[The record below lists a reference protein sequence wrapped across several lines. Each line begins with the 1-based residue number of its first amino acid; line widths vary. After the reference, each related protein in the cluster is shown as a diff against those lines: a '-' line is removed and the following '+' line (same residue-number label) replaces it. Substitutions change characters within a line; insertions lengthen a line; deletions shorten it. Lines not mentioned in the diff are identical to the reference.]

1 MNLET
6 REEKRKRRE
15 PLLSRVPLLFLLS
28 AAPSCVLTCE
38 ATKGVVSVEQK
49 HSLPTSAAAVRR
61 KDEKDSFFLFL
72 VWGRGRFV
80 GCPGR
85 SGRSGRT
92 PEGVAWRFQL
102 RGPSCSQPIGSNVH
116 YGGIKDSCGGIVSGS
131 KRGRDRK
138 ERGVC

>member
-28 AAPSCVLTCE
+28 SAPSCVLTCE

-61 KDEKDSFFLFL
+61 KDEKDSFFSLPCVGAWAF
-72 VWGRGRFV
+72 RGLPWEEWEEWEDSR
-80 GCPGR
+80 R
-85 SGRSGRT
+85 SCMEV
-92 PEGVAWRFQL
+92 PAAWTL
-102 RGPSCSQPIGSNVH
+102 LQPAH
-116 YGGIKDSCGGIVSGS
+116 
-131 KRGRDRK
+131 R
-138 ERGVC
+138 E